1 MTINQFAPM
10 NGAIGHDSSGK
21 PVRASVAFQ
30 IWLRELYN
38 MAGGSIGIDHGRL
51 FGLLDDDHPQYLNA
65 VRGDARYDAIGTAAA
80 EVAAHEA
87 ELNPHPGYQPI
98 DSDLTAIAA
107 LVTTAFGRALL
118 TLADAAALTALG
130 NIFTD
135 VLKGLTPASGGGTAN
150 FLRADATWA
159 PPPFFSPDSYT
170 LAGDESTAADTVAV
184 DLPGLEFTFEP
195 NSTYVFRW
203 VGNVSPAAATTG
215 VGFQLS
221 VA

>member
-1 MTINQFAPM
+1 MSINQYAPT
-10 NGAIGHDSSGK
+10 NAVWVGK
-21 PVRASVAFQ
+21 DGKLTTQAQ

-51 FGLLDDDHPQYLNA
+51 FGLADDDHPQYLNNA
-65 VRGDARYDAIGTAAA
+65 RGDVRYDAIGSAAA
-80 EVAAHEA
+80 AQAAS
-87 ELNPHPGYQPI
+87 QPV
-98 DSDLTAIAA
+98 DADLTAISA
-107 LVTTAFGRALL
+107 LATTPFGRALL
-118 TLADAAALTALG
+118 TLVDSAAFTALG

-150 FLRADATWA
+150 FLRADATWQ
-159 PPPFFSPDSYT
+159 PPPFHSPDAYT

-195 NSTYVFRW
+195 NSTYAFKW
-203 VGNVSPAAATTG
+203 VGNVSPAASTTG
-215 VGFQLS
+215 CGFQLS

>member
-1 MTINQFAPM
+1 MTINQYAPTNAVWVDK
-10 NGAIGHDSSGK
+10 NGKLTVQA
-21 PVRASVAFQ
+21 Q

-65 VRGDARYDAIGTAAA
+65 VRGDARYDALGAADA
-80 EVAAHEA
+80 AVDAHEA
-87 ELNPHPGYQPI
+87 ALDPHPGYQPI
-98 DSDLTAIAA
+98 DADLTAIAA

-118 TLADAAALTALG
+118 TLSGAADFTAIA

-170 LAGDESTAADTVAV
+170 LSGDESTAADTVAV

-203 VGNVSPAAATTG
+203 VGNVSPAANTTG